1 MKSRW
6 EIKEE
11 LLKKGNSPS
20 NKDNTS
26 SQDMKIVESINSQKQ
41 VTIESEGIIQ
51 KRKSTPAFQNLEKT
65 AISLSNDISLVLA
78 LEIDDLPTHKSEFR
92 QGMQRAFLRVLVEAT
107 NVDKKVIVFND
118 AIPAFILMLF
128 KKDSS
133 SFEEPIEW
141 SINEDEETKVSKA
154 ANILAKQYFDRTKNK
169 VVTVETEDA
178 LFAFFPVSDLKR
190 NLREMGFYL

>member
-1 MKSRW
+1 MKSKW

-11 LLKKGNSPS
+11 LLKKSKNVS
-20 NKDNTS
+20 TS
-26 SQDMKIVESINSQKQ
+26 SLNNEITPVENKNKQKQ
-41 VTIESEGIIQ
+41 VTIENENLIQ
-51 KRKSTPAFQNLEKT
+51 KKKSTPAFQNLEKT

-107 NVDKKVIVFND
+107 NVEKKVIVFND

-128 KKDSS
+128 KKESS
-133 SFEEPIEW
+133 SFEESVEW
-141 SINEDEETKVSKA
+141 SINEEEDTKVSKA
-154 ANILAKQYFDRTKNK
+154 ANILAKQYFDKTKNK

-178 LFAFFPVSDLKR
+178 LFAFFPVSDLKK